1 MPARVPFAFIFR
13 YTEFLAATVE
23 AKGLNLETELLE
35 AFDRMDADDSGY
47 ISEANL
53 RELLGTA
60 YKPNEVSDGDEKEGG
75 RMRIQRV
82 WKEEREWM

>member
-1 MPARVPFAFIFR
+1 MCSFPLVR

-35 AFDRMDADDSGY
+35 AFDRMDADDSGF

-60 YKPNEVSDGDEKEGG
+60 YKPNEVRRREAEEEESLGG
-75 RMRIQRV
+75 GGG
-82 WKEEREWM
+82 